1 MTIGETDI
9 FQKTDGMSCTD
20 IPDGLAVTG
29 ADGKEVHFLN
39 PVAGAV
45 YLLCDGA
52 HDARGVATI
61 LREEYALEDAPVG
74 DVIGCLRELAASGLI
89 RKI

>member
-1 MTIGETDI
+1 MTIAETDI
-9 FQKTDGMSCTD
+9 FEKAEGMSCAD

-29 ADGKEVHFLN
+29 AEGREVHFLN
-39 PVAGAV
+39 PVAGTV

-52 HDARGVATI
+52 HDARSMATI
-61 LREEYALEDAPVG
+61 LREEYALEEAPIG
-74 DVIGCLRELAASGLI
+74 DVIGCLAELAASGLV